1 MLNAEF
7 CIFMVDPFTDFEI
20 AENKKLCHLGV
31 YLCKLIILQ
40 QFIVLFNCLF
50 FSFLFF
56 LPPSL
61 RASPVELTLSLGNRK
76 GMYSQ

>member
-50 FSFLFF
+50 FSFLS
-56 LPPSL
+56 PSL
-61 RASPVELTLSLGNRK
+61 PEGFTCGTHSFIR
-76 GMYSQ
+76 Q